1 MSKTQLPHHEL
12 TLGPVLYNWSP
23 ERWRDFYFE
32 IADEA
37 DVDNVC
43 VGEVVCQKRAPFLT
57 SHIADVVERLER
69 GGKRVIHSALTL
81 IMSAQDLALANA
93 LTEEDGFYVEA
104 NDISQVSS
112 LKGRDFAVGPFINC
126 YNEGTLGWL
135 TDQGATRVCLPAEL
149 PMDAVAAITSEASID
164 VEVQAFGR
172 TPLAISARCY
182 HARSRG
188 LHKSGCEFV
197 CGDDDD
203 GMVVE
208 TLDGTPFLAVN
219 GTQTQSYT
227 CLNLIHDVTALQKL
241 GVSAFRLHPQAI
253 DMVAV
258 ARVFRGVLDGQVAPD
273 EAMQSLEDL
282 WTDSPFSN
290 GFLKGAEGV
299 KMVLEAE

>member
-1 MSKTQLPHHEL
+1 MKKIEI

-37 DVDNVC
+37 NVDNVC
-43 VGEVVCQKRAPFLT
+43 VGEVVCHKRAPFYAP
-57 SHIADVVERLER
+57 HIAEVVERLER

-81 IMSAQDLALANA
+81 IMSAQDLALAGS
-93 LTEEDGFYVEA
+93 LTGEAGLYVEA
-104 NDISQVSS
+104 NDIAEVAN
-112 LKGRDFAVGPFINC
+112 LKGRDFAIGPFINC
-126 YNEGTLGWL
+126 YNEGTLEWL
-135 TDQGATRVCLPAEL
+135 VGQGATRVCLPAEL
-149 PMDAVAAITSEASID
+149 PMDAVAAIASIASID

-197 CGDDDD
+197 CGEDDD

-227 CLNLIHDVTALQKL
+227 CLNLVRELEALKAC
-241 GVSAFRLHPQAI
+241 GVSTFRLHPQAI

-258 ARVFRGVLDGQVAPD
+258 AGVFRGVLDGNTGSG
-273 EAMQSLEDL
+273 EAMQDLEAL
-282 WTDSPFSN
+282 WTQSPFSN
-290 GFLKGAEGV
+290 GFLKGEEGV